1 MNRFSYADEPES
13 KPFLK
18 VVGIGNAGGNTVNWM
33 IHEGLQGVELV
44 AVNTDIQALATS
56 RALYRV
62 QIGRTVT
69 QGGSAGFDPDIGR
82 KAAEEDRDTI
92 SQALDGAD
100 MVILVAGMGR
110 GTGQGASPF
119 VAAVARERRALTLA
133 IVTKPFAFEGKTRM
147 QQAETGIEILRDC
160 VDAMIVIPNQLLI
173 RNIESQ
179 TSLAEAFHQVDNFL
193 LKAIKGITD
202 LVTVSGPWSLEMA
215 VLRKA
220 LTQKGSIS
228 LGMGAARGD
237 QRAIQA
243 TKEAISSHLLEDIS
257 LRGAHNILVSFTGG
271 QDMTFR
277 EIDDAT
283 RILYDAAGENADL
296 RVSTVVGPTVSE
308 DISVTVI
315 ATGLNGRSN
324 LRPDLP
330 RGVTVDS
337 VSNGRR
343 PQKPSKYPAAPVPV
357 METVNGEKRRVAVG
371 EAELPLS
378 NLEIPGFLKQ

>member
-18 VVGIGNAGGNTVNWM
+18 VVGIGNAGGYAVNWM
-33 IHEGLQGVELV
+33 IHEGLQGAELV

-56 RALYRV
+56 SALHRV

-69 QGGSAGFDPDIGR
+69 QGGSAGFDPEIGR
-82 KAAEEDRDTI
+82 KAAEEDRDAI

-100 MVILVAGMGR
+100 MVVLVAGMGR

-133 IVTKPFAFEGKTRM
+133 IVTKPFSFEGKTRM

-179 TSLAEAFHQVDNFL
+179 TSLTEAFHQVDNFL

-315 ATGLNGRSN
+315 ATGLNGRPT
-324 LRPDLP
+324 LRPEFLKV
-330 RGVTVDS
+330 GTVDS

-343 PQKPSKYPAAPVPV
+343 VHKASKYPPTPVPV

-371 EAELPLS
+371 EEELPLS
-378 NLEIPGFLKQ
+378 SLEIPGFLKQ